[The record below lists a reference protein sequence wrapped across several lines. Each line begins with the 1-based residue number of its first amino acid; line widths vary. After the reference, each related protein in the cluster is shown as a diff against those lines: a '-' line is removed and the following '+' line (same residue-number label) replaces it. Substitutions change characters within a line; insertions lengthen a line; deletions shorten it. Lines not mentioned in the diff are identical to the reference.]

1 MVAKVKYLHTS
12 CFTSIA
18 PLDGNGRA
26 TLSLLGLE
34 GGVGVLN
41 RTRAV
46 AVVFIVVG
54 RAAVGAGARAGH
66 CCGSTLE
73 VGGWKMRA
81 LLAWTTGE
89 MTGKMVVG
97 MEMETKEKPGKKN
110 MA

>member
-1 MVAKVKYLHTS
+1 MFLLRRGLTTGVKRGKSAGPNCRLISELLIGAKVKYLHTS
-12 CFTSIA
+12 CFTSIV

-34 GGVGVLN
+34 GGVEGLN

-66 CCGSTLE
+66 YCG
-73 VGGWKMRA
+73 
-81 LLAWTTGE
+81 
-89 MTGKMVVG
+89 
-97 MEMETKEKPGKKN
+97 
-110 MA
+110 